1 LLFKAT
7 AKVDIL
13 FNYTNKTVKKNMK
26 IYFLF
31 ISFLLFVENIQLVG
45 QVQSAAL
52 NTFLQSE
59 NLKHAAV
66 GFKAIDLTTGKTIA
80 SYNESMALTP
90 ASNMKIVT
98 TATALDLL
106 GENFYYETPIVYDG
120 SIRNS
125 VLNGNLYIKGS
136 GDPTLGSEFIEKDKE
151 AFLKEWLVAINRAGI
166 KRISGNII
174 ALDQLFGYEGVS
186 SKSLWE
192 DMGNYYAAGVYGI
205 SVFDNMYRVYLQSF
219 APGSETNVLFTEPQM
234 EEIRFTNE
242 VKASVSN
249 KDESFISGIP
259 FSNARRLYGK
269 IPANRSSFA
278 VKGDIPDPGLFLAQY
293 FRSYLQ
299 KNGIE
304 VDGKATTFRL
314 HPLFPEKEQ
323 MLGSV
328 RSKHLASIVRVTN
341 VRSNNQYAEALYKE
355 LSISKNIN
363 IVDYWKEKGLDSN
376 ALIMFDGSGLS
387 PLNAVS
393 AGFLIDILVYM
404 DRKTGKS
411 GAFYQS
417 LPLVGKEGTVASFL
431 KNTSL
436 DGKARLKS
444 GGFTNVQSYSGYIE
458 KGNKRYAIS
467 LIVNNFTGNR
477 ADLRKQIEKLLLG
490 VFY

>member
-1 LLFKAT
+1 
-7 AKVDIL
+7 
-13 FNYTNKTVKKNMK
+13 MK

-31 ISFLLFVENIQLVG
+31 ISFLLFSGNIQLAG
-45 QVQSAAL
+45 QVQPAAL
-52 NTFLQSE
+52 NAFLQSE

-66 GFKAIDLTTGKTIA
+66 GVKAIDLTTGKTIA
-80 SYNESMALTP
+80 SFNENMALTP

-106 GENFYYETPIVYDG
+106 GENFFYETPVVYDG
-120 SIRNS
+120 TIQNA
-125 VLNGNLYIKGS
+125 VLKGNLYIKGS
-136 GDPTLGSEFIEKDKE
+136 GDPTLGSEFVERDKE
-151 AFLKEWLVAINRAGI
+151 SFLKEWLVAIKKAGV
-166 KRISGNII
+166 KRISGNIV
-174 ALDQLFGYEGVS
+174 ALDQLFGYEGIS
-186 SKSLWE
+186 PKGLWE

-219 APGSETNVLFTEPQM
+219 APGSATNVLFTEPQM

-242 VKASVSN
+242 IKASESN
-249 KDESFISGIP
+249 NDESFVSGIP
-259 FSNARRLYGK
+259 FSNARRLYGN

-304 VDGKATTFRL
+304 VDGKATSFRL
-314 HPLFPEKEQ
+314 HPAFPEEEK

-328 RSKHLASIVRVTN
+328 RSDYLSSIALVIN
-341 VRSNNQYAEALYKE
+341 FRSNNHYAEALYKE
-355 LSISKNIN
+355 LSLLKSIN
-363 IVDYWKEKGLDSN
+363 IADYWKKNGLDSS
-376 ALIMFDGSGLS
+376 ALMMFDGSGMS

-411 GAFYQS
+411 GAFYRS

-431 KNTSL
+431 RNTPL
-436 DGKARLKS
+436 AGKARLKS
-444 GGFTNVQSYSGYIE
+444 GSITNVQSYSGYIE
-458 KGNKRYAIS
+458 NGNRRYAVS
-467 LIVNNFTGNR
+467 VIVNHFTGKR
-477 ADLRKQIEKLLLG
+477 ADLKKQIEKLLQGLFPG
-490 VFY
+490 DKK